1 MYPALLYQKLKN
13 KAVCC
18 QVCQRRCLISEGK
31 TGYCQTR
38 LNKNGKLYALNYG
51 LITNIQIDPIEKKP
65 LYHFYPGSPVAS
77 VGSYGCNFH
86 CKQCLNYSH
95 SWSEPATSILKQI
108 AEGKTKSTA
117 APKQLIK
124 QIKKN
129 DYPGIAFT
137 YNEPVINPEFIHDT
151 AKLAK
156 KGDLFTVFVT
166 NGSWTKEALDHYGQ
180 YLDAANI
187 DFKGFTQKTY
197 ARQGAFFGQIP
208 KLAKYAQDKYQI
220 HLEIT
225 TLLIPG
231 INDNPKELK
240 KMTEWIVRNLG
251 SKTPWHLS
259 RFDPHAAPD
268 KKFTKIPPTS
278 VEQLKKAAKIG
289 KKAGL
294 RFIYIWAPG
303 ALGTGGLSD
312 LFSQADTI
320 CPSCGNLAIS
330 RTGWQPTI
338 LAVDK
343 NGCCSKCG
351 ESLNIQ
357 MSPKL

>member
-1 MYPALLYQKLKN
+1 MFPALLYQKLKN
-13 KAVCC
+13 KAVRC
-18 QVCQRRCLISEGK
+18 QACQRRCLISEGK
-31 TGYCQTR
+31 TGYCQAR
-38 LNKNGKLYALNYG
+38 LNKNGKLYSLNYG
-51 LITNIQIDPIEKKP
+51 LITGIQT
-65 LYHFYPGSPVAS
+65 PVAS

-86 CKQCLNYSH
+86 CKQCLNYSC
-95 SWSEPATSILKQI
+95 SWGEPATNILKQI
-108 AEGKTKSTA
+108 AEGKTKPTTT
-117 APKQLIK
+117 PEQIIK

-129 DYPGIAFT
+129 GYPGIAFT
-137 YNEPVINPEFIHDT
+137 YNEPAINPEFIHDT

-156 KGDLFTVFVT
+156 KEGLFTVFVT
-166 NGSWTKEALDHYGQ
+166 NGSWTKEALDYYGQ

-240 KMTEWIVRNLG
+240 KMTGWIVRNLG
-251 SKTPWHLS
+251 PKIPWHLS
-259 RFDPHAAPD
+259 RFDPYLAPD
-268 KKFTKIPPTS
+268 EKFTKIPPTS
-278 VEQLKKAAKIG
+278 IEQLKKAVEVG

-294 RFIYIWAPG
+294 KFIYIWS
-303 ALGTGGLSD
+303 GG
-312 LFSQADTI
+312 LFSQANTI
-320 CPSCGNLAIS
+320 CPNCGSLTIS

-338 LAVDK
+338 LAVSK

-351 ESLNIQ
+351 EPLNIIQ
-357 MSPKL
+357 APLKL